1 MNKHQEPSL
10 DNLIS
15 GYSEILAK
23 DPHSTVFVSLSDAY
37 VRTGRLDDAL
47 RITLVGVQA
56 LPWFCPG
63 HVMLGKLHYQLG
75 NPNEALRAFNR
86 ALTLDGESLSA
97 LKGLA
102 RIYLDKNRPEIAR
115 QILERALQVFPDNSS
130 VRHLLSQLPSDE
142 DDDETGPQIDD
153 LAGEPSIATV
163 TIAEVFVKQGLLPQ
177 ACQVYR
183 DILQAEPGNEAIR
196 KKLEALEKTLA
207 VAAEPAALEKVCD
220 QENPM
225 EIGGDALATLK
236 RWLDRIR
243 QRRQQHVP

>member
-1 MNKHQEPSL
+1 ME
-10 DNLIS
+10 NLIS

-37 VRTGRLDDAL
+37 VRAGRLDEAL
-47 RITLVGVQA
+47 GITLSGVQA

-102 RIYLDKNRPEIAR
+102 RIYLDRNRPEIAR
-115 QILERALQVFPDNSS
+115 QILERALQVFPDDSS
-130 VRHLLSQLPSDE
+130 VRHLLSQLPLDE
-142 DDDETGPQIDD
+142 EEAGPEVDD

-207 VAAEPAALEKVCD
+207 GPAEPTALEKVSA
-220 QENPM
+220 QEHPV

>member
-10 DNLIS
+10 ENLIS

-37 VRTGRLDDAL
+37 VRAGRLDEAL
-47 RITLVGVQA
+47 GITLSGVQA

-102 RIYLDKNRPEIAR
+102 RIYLDRNRPEIAR

-130 VRHLLSQLPSDE
+130 VRHLLSQLPLDE
-142 DDDETGPQIDD
+142 GEAGPEVDD

-207 VAAEPAALEKVCD
+207 GPAEPTALEKVSA
-220 QENPM
+220 QEHPM
-225 EIGGDALATLK
+225 EIGADALATLK

>member
-1 MNKHQEPSL
+1 M
-10 DNLIS
+10 DNLIT

-37 VRTGRLDDAL
+37 VRAGRLDEAL
-47 RITLVGVQA
+47 RITLRGVQA

-142 DDDETGPQIDD
+142 DEDEAGPQVDD

-196 KKLEALEKTLA
+196 KKLEALEKTLS
-207 VAAEPAALEKVCD
+207 VVAEPAALEKIPD
-220 QENPM
+220 QEHPM
-225 EIGGDALATLK
+225 EIGGDALAILK

>member
-1 MNKHQEPSL
+1 ME
-10 DNLIS
+10 NLIS

-37 VRTGRLDDAL
+37 VRAGRLDEAL
-47 RITLVGVQA
+47 GITLSGVQA

-102 RIYLDKNRPEIAR
+102 RIYLDRNRPEIAR
-115 QILERALQVFPDNSS
+115 QILERALQVFPDDSS
-130 VRHLLSQLPSDE
+130 VRHLLSQLPLDE
-142 DDDETGPQIDD
+142 EEAGPEVDD

-207 VAAEPAALEKVCD
+207 GPAEPTALEKVSA
-220 QENPM
+220 QEHPV

-243 QRRQQHVP
+243 QRRQQYVP

>member
-1 MNKHQEPSL
+1 LE
-10 DNLIS
+10 NLIS

-37 VRTGRLDDAL
+37 VRAGRLDEAL
-47 RITLVGVQA
+47 GITLSGVQA

-102 RIYLDKNRPEIAR
+102 RIYLDRNRPEIAR
-115 QILERALQVFPDNSS
+115 QILERALQVFPDDSS
-130 VRHLLSQLPSDE
+130 VRHLLSQLPLDE
-142 DDDETGPQIDD
+142 EEAGPEVDD

-207 VAAEPAALEKVCD
+207 GPAEPTALEKVSA
-220 QENPM
+220 QEHPV

-243 QRRQQHVP
+243 QRRQQYVP